1 MRVLITGGAGFLGQ
15 RLARELCSL
24 GLLSTADGLLEPIEQ
39 VVLFDRVTADLRGQ
53 DGRIQSVVGDVANP
67 ADIARAIEGGVNSI
81 FHLAAVVSGQAE
93 QDFDLGMRV
102 NVDASRLLLDA
113 ARQTGSRPRVIF
125 TSSVAVYGGKLPA
138 LVTDETALLPQSS
151 YGAQKAIG
159 ELLLLD
165 YSRKRYVDGR
175 VARLPTITVRPG
187 KPNQA
192 ASSFVSGIIRE
203 PLNAESANCPVLP
216 ETPLWISSPETAIK
230 NLVQLHEVPEDA
242 LGAGRVVNLPG
253 LCVTAQQMV
262 DALQNSF
269 GLACAKRVD
278 WTFDQRIQNIVGT
291 WPRAWD
297 TTRALSLGMSSDLD
311 IQHVIMAYANS
322 LKPAP

>member
-1 MRVLITGGAGFLGQ
+1 
-15 RLARELCSL
+15 
-24 GLLSTADGLLEPIEQ
+24 LLSTAGDSPEHIEQ
-39 VVLFDRVTADLRGQ
+39 VVLFDRVAADIQGQ
-53 DGRIQSVVGDVANP
+53 DRRIHSVVGDVANP
-67 ADIARAIEGGVNSI
+67 ADIARAIAGGVNSI

-102 NVDASRLLLDA
+102 NVDASRLLLEA
-113 ARQTGSRPRVIF
+113 ARQTGRRPRVIF

-138 LVTDETALLPQSS
+138 LVADETALLPQSS

-203 PLNAESANCPVLP
+203 PLNAESAICPVLP
-216 ETPLWISSPETAIK
+216 DTPLWISSPGAAIQ
-230 NLVQLHEVPEDA
+230 NLIRLHEVPEDA
-242 LGAGRVVNLPG
+242 LGTGRVVNLPG

-262 DALQNSF
+262 DALQSSF
-269 GLACAKRVD
+269 GLAFAKRVD

-297 TTRALSLGMSSDLD
+297 TTRALSLGMASDLD
-311 IQHVIMAYANS
+311 IQQVIMAYANS
-322 LKPAP
+322 LKPAPAGPAPQKEKS